1 MSIVGI
7 VAEYNPLHGGHLYHI
22 EESRRLAQADGVIC
36 VMSGNFTQRGEPAIV
51 DKWARAEMA
60 LQAGADLVF
69 EIPVTFAARSA
80 YFFALGS
87 VLMLQKTGVVT
98 HISFGSE
105 LGDISPLQELAS
117 LLADEP
123 PKLQAL
129 IKNRLKQGVS
139 YPTAR
144 AQAVLEH
151 LNNSQ
156 IAKEHDLKS
165 LLSSPNNILAM
176 EYLRIINH
184 KQCTLIPV
192 TVPRKG
198 SGYYEPGNTEF
209 PSATYIRSQ
218 IAAGTPVD
226 QLIGLPSSTRQILSR
241 EFAKGSGPV
250 TQTQLTELALFMLK
264 RLSSSELAQIYD
276 VTEGLENTFKKAG
289 ATSNSLDELFEKVKS
304 KRYNRTRLNRILL
317 YVLIN
322 LTKQICEDFD
332 SSGPPYL
339 RLLGFSPCGQKILQ
353 KMKTKSELPV
363 ITKTG
368 SLRGPRYSDWKLKSM
383 LAFDVLASDLY
394 SILTGHCISG
404 IDYSQQPV
412 SI

>member
-22 EESRRLAQADGVIC
+22 EESRRITQADAVIC
-36 VMSGNFTQRGEPAIV
+36 VMSGNFAQRGEPAIV

-60 LQAGADLVF
+60 LRAGADLVF
-69 EIPVTFAARSA
+69 EIPVAFAARSA

-105 LGDISPLQELAS
+105 LGDIRPLQDLAS
-117 LLADEP
+117 VLAKEP
-123 PKLQAL
+123 PALQSL
-129 IKNRLKQGVS
+129 LKQRLKQGLS
-139 YPTAR
+139 YPAAR
-144 AQAVLEH
+144 SQALLDYMSDSPV
-151 LNNSQ
+151 
-156 IAKEHDLKS
+156 AKDHDLKS

-176 EYLRIINH
+176 EYLRIICQE
-184 KQCTLIPV
+184 QCTLIPA
-192 TVPRKG
+192 TVHRKG

-209 PSATYIRSQ
+209 PSATYIRTQ
-218 IAAGTPVD
+218 IAAGTPVE
-226 QLIGLPSSTRQILSR
+226 QLIGLPPATRQILSR

-250 TQTQLTELALFMLK
+250 NQAQLTELALFMLK
-264 RLSSSELAQIYD
+264 RLSPNELAQIYD
-276 VTEGLENTFKKAG
+276 VTEGLENIFKKAG
-289 ATSNSLDELFEKVKS
+289 ATSSSLDELFEKIKS

-332 SSGPPYL
+332 SSGPLYL

-353 KMKTKSELPV
+353 DMKTKSELPV

-368 SLRGPRYSDWKLKSM
+368 SLRSPRYSDPKLKSM
-383 LAFDVLASDLY
+383 LAFDVLATDLY
-394 SILTGHCISG
+394 SILTGRCISG
-404 IDYSQQPV
+404 LDYSQAPV